1 MRCVKK
7 LCNIGNTLAHL
18 ANLKR
23 DVMKINPP
31 FRAEHIGS
39 LLRPQSLKDAWKNYD
54 SETITEL
61 EYGTVIDNAVR
72 DAVCLQEQVGLRVIT
87 DGEFRRK
94 SYWSHFLEAVD
105 GFGVRPSDFRFRDDS
120 GHTQEFLAPCVE
132 SKVRWTKSIAGC
144 AFEFLRSVTTKT
156 AKLTIPSPPTMH
168 FWCGRDTFSS
178 DVYDN
183 EELFFDDLSNLFKE
197 EIKDLV
203 ARGCTY
209 LQIDDVP
216 LAMLCDENVRSRVA
230 ARGNDPDELTKRYV
244 RLINESIPDL
254 PMGITIGLHLC
265 RGNLRGSWLSEG
277 GYESIA
283 SLIFNKIHADVF
295 FLEYDDERSGGFE
308 PLRYLPSDK
317 TAVLGLM
324 TTKSPA
330 LERVDDIRRKV
341 DKAVCYAPLD
351 NLAISPQCGFSSTV
365 SGNPLTTDD
374 QWRKLEFLTEVAE
387 AIWGE
392 N

>member
-1 MRCVKK
+1 M
-7 LCNIGNTLAHL
+7 AHL
-18 ANLKR
+18 VNLKH
-23 DVMKINPP
+23 DVVKINPP

-54 SETITEL
+54 AETITEI
-61 EYGTVIDNAVR
+61 EYGTIINNAVR
-72 DAVCLQEQVGLRVIT
+72 DAVRLQEQAGLRVIT

-105 GFGVRPSDFRFRDDS
+105 GFGVRPSDFRFRDES

-132 SKVRWTKSIAGC
+132 SRIRWTKSIAGS
-144 AFEFLRSVTTKT
+144 AFEFLQSVTTKT
-156 AKLTIPSPPTMH
+156 VKLTIPSPPTMH

-178 DVYDN
+178 DVYDD
-183 EELFFDDLSNLFKE
+183 EESFFDDLSKLFRE
-197 EIKDLV
+197 EIEDLV
-203 ARGCTY
+203 GRGCTY

-216 LAMLCDENVRSRVA
+216 LAMLCDENVRNRVA
-230 ARGNDPDELTKRYV
+230 ARGDDPYQLTERYIE
-244 RLINESIPDL
+244 LINESIPDL
-254 PMGITIGLHLC
+254 PIDITIGLHLC

-277 GYESIA
+277 GYENIA

-295 FLEYDDERSGGFE
+295 FLEYDDVRSGGFE

-317 TAVLGLM
+317 TAVLGLI

-365 SGNPLTTDD
+365 SGNPLTIDD
-374 QWRKLEFLTEVAE
+374 QWRKLEFLTEVAW

>member
-1 MRCVKK
+1 
-7 LCNIGNTLAHL
+7 
-18 ANLKR
+18 
-23 DVMKINPP
+23 MKIKPP

-39 LLRPQSLKDAWKNYD
+39 LLRPQSLKDAWKRTESGAITK
-54 SETITEL
+54 SEYSAI
-61 EYGTVIDNAVR
+61 VDNAII
-72 DAVCLQEQVGLRVIT
+72 DAVRLQEQTGIKVTT

-94 SYWSHFLEAVD
+94 SYWSHFLEAVE
-105 GFGVRPSDFRFRDDS
+105 GFEVRKSDFKFRDAGGNTRD
-120 GHTQEFLAPCVE
+120 FFAPYVK
-132 SKVRWTKSIAGC
+132 SRFSRTKSISGSD
-144 AFEFLRSVTTKT
+144 FDFLSGITTRT
-156 AKLTIPSPPTMH
+156 PKLTMPSPPTMH
-168 FWCGRDTFSS
+168 FWRGRDTFDSAIYP
-178 DVYDN
+178 D
-183 EELFFDDLSNLFKE
+183 EELYFADLAKLFND

-283 SLIFNKIHADVF
+283 SLIFNEIHADVF

-330 LERVDDIRRKV
+330 LERVDDIRRQV

>member
-1 MRCVKK
+1 
-7 LCNIGNTLAHL
+7 
-18 ANLKR
+18 
-23 DVMKINPP
+23 MKINPP

-54 SETITEL
+54 AETITEL

-105 GFGVRPSDFRFRDDS
+105 GFGVRPSDFRFRDDH

-197 EIKDLV
+197 EIKDLG

-254 PMGITIGLHLC
+254 PLCITIGLHLC

-283 SLIFNKIHADVF
+283 SLIFNEIHADVF